1 MTDTQG
7 WSYFLLTI
15 VVALILSV
23 APMPFDVPAWFKNL
37 KPDWIVLCW
46 FFWIVFQHERCSL
59 IMAFIVGLILDVLY
73 DEPLGI
79 NSLLLLALV
88 FAGRLSLRFIQ
99 ASVGLR
105 SSIAVLILCFLVT
118 ATKSLF
124 LLVTLDVDVPI
135 NSVLMPP
142 IATLLW
148 WILLI
153 PLLNSEHSQFRDSV
167 Q

>member
-15 VVALILSV
+15 IVALILSV
-23 APMPFDVPAWFKNL
+23 APMPFDVPDWIRNL
-37 KPDWIVLCW
+37 KPDWIVLSW
-46 FFWIVFQHERCSL
+46 FFWIAFQHERCSL

-88 FAGRLSLRFIQ
+88 FAGRFSLRFIQ
-99 ASVGLR
+99 SSVGLR
-105 SSIAVLILCFLVT
+105 SCIAVLILCFLVT

-124 LLVTLDVDVPI
+124 LLVTLDVDI
-135 NSVLMPP
+135 LISSVVMPP
-142 IATLLW
+142 IATLIW
-148 WILLI
+148 WVLLI
-153 PLLNSEHSQFRDSV
+153 PLLNSEHSQFRDAV

>member
-1 MTDTQG
+1 MTDTQA

-15 VVALILSV
+15 ILALILAV
-23 APMPFDVPAWFKNL
+23 APMPFDVPDWLRNL

-46 FFWIVFQHERCSL
+46 LFWIVFQHERCSL
-59 IMAFIVGLILDVLY
+59 IMAFVVGLILDVLY

-99 ASVGLR
+99 SSVGLR
-105 SSIAVLILCFLVT
+105 SSITVLILCFLVT
-118 ATKSLF
+118 VTKSLF
-124 LLVTLDVDVPI
+124 LLATLDVDVQVI
-135 NSVLMPP
+135 NVVMPP
-142 IATLLW
+142 ISTLLW
-148 WILLI
+148 WVLLI

>member
-1 MTDTQG
+1 MTDTQA
-7 WSYFLLTI
+7 WSYFLLTT
-15 VVALILSV
+15 VLALILTI
-23 APMPFDVPAWFKNL
+23 APMPFDVPEWLRNL

-46 FFWIVFQHERCSL
+46 FFWVTFQHERCSL
-59 IMAFIVGLILDVLY
+59 IMAFVVGLILDVLY

-99 ASVGLR
+99 SSVGLR
-105 SSIAVLILCFLVT
+105 SSITVFILCFFVT

-124 LLVTLDVDVPI
+124 LLATLDVDIQVS
-135 NSVLMPP
+135 SVVMPP
-142 IATLLW
+142 IATLIW
-148 WILLI
+148 WVLLI
-153 PLLNSEHSQFRDSV
+153 PILMSEHSQFRDSV

>member
-1 MTDTQG
+1 MTDTQA
-7 WSYFLLTI
+7 WSYFLLTVI
-15 VVALILSV
+15 AALILTV
-23 APMPFDVPAWFKNL
+23 APMPFDVPNWIGNL

-59 IMAFIVGLILDVLY
+59 IMAFVVGLILDVLY

-105 SSIAVLILCFLVT
+105 SSITVLILCFLVT

-124 LLVTLDVDVPI
+124 LLVTLDVNAPI
-135 NSVLMPP
+135 ISVVMPP

-148 WILLI
+148 WVLLI

>member
-15 VVALILSV
+15 VVASILSV
-23 APMPFDVPAWFKNL
+23 APMPFDVPDWIRNL

-46 FFWIVFQHERCSL
+46 FFWIAFQHERCSL
-59 IMAFIVGLILDVLY
+59 IMAFVVGLILDVLY

-88 FAGRLSLRFIQ
+88 FAGRFSLRFIQ
-99 ASVGLR
+99 SSVGLR

-124 LLVTLDVDVPI
+124 LLVTLDVDI
-135 NSVLMPP
+135 HLSSVVMPP

-148 WILLI
+148 WVLLI
-153 PLLNSEHSQFRDSV
+153 PLLNSEHSQFRDAV

>member
-1 MTDTQG
+1 MTDTQA
-7 WSYFLLTI
+7 WSYFLLT
-15 VVALILSV
+15 VVAALILTV
-23 APMPFDVPAWFKNL
+23 APMPFDVPDWIRNL
-37 KPDWIVLCW
+37 KPDWIFLCW

-59 IMAFIVGLILDVLY
+59 IMAFVVGLILDVLY

-124 LLVTLDVDVPI
+124 LAVTLDVDVPVS
-135 NSVLMPP
+135 SVVMPP

-148 WILLI
+148 WVLLI